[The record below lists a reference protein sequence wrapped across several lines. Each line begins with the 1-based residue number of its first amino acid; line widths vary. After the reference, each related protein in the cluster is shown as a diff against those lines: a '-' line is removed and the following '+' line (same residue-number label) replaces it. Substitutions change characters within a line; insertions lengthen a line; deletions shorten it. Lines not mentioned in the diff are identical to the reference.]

1 MDSITITLGDKTYP
15 VPQLTLGQLRDLA
28 IGVTLPD
35 VTDPQEAVRRSF
47 DRAVNVISTALRE
60 DHPDMTPEAIYKTRG
75 ITNAQMREANDA
87 ILRHSGLIAAKDET
101 PSSGSAEGSSSGE
114 APGAA

>member
-1 MDSITITLGDKTYP
+1 MDSITITLGDKAYA
-15 VPQLTLGQLRDLA
+15 VPQLNLGQLRDLA

-47 DRAVNVISTALRE
+47 DRAVNVISTGLRE
-60 DHPDMTPEAIYKTRG
+60 EHPEMTPEAIYKIRG
-75 ITNAQMREANDA
+75 LTSAQMREANDA
-87 ILRHSGLIAAKDET
+87 ILKHSGLISAKKEPSPQET
-101 PSSGSAEGSSSGE
+101 PSGE